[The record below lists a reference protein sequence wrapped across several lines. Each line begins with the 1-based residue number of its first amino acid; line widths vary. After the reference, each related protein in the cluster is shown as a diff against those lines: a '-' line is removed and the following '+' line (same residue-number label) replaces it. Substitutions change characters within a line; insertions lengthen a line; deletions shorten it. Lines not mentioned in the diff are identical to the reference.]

1 MSRCAI
7 CSPVWR
13 FLHHVIISCKGSIKV
28 DLSGTPRPVSWHARK
43 RVFFSFNDVT
53 TLSLSSYLF
62 RSSIGERRRSQ
73 RQRTINSLRKNKT
86 SNRHSLHS
94 FTLLKS
100 VVLMVLYSLHLRFEW
115 CCTPRAGFLNG
126 PARPARVFKW
136 SCMPC
141 AGVSHSPGR
150 PTRAFFMATT

>member
-53 TLSLSSYLF
+53 TLPLSSYLF
-62 RSSIGERRRSQ
+62 RISIEERRRSQ
-73 RQRTINSLRKNKT
+73 RQRIINSLRKNKT
-86 SNRHSLHS
+86 NNS
-94 FTLLKS
+94 FTRFTS
-100 VVLMVLYSLHLRFEW
+100 VVLMVLYSLHVRFEW

-141 AGVSHSPGR
+141 AGVSHSLAR
-150 PTRAFFMATT
+150 PTRAFFMAST

>member
-1 MSRCAI
+1 MSQCAI

-13 FLHHVIISCKGSIKV
+13 FLYHVITSCKGPIKV
-28 DLSGTPRPVSWHARK
+28 DFSGTPRPVSWHTRR

-62 RSSIGERRRSQ
+62 RISIEERRRSQ
-73 RQRTINSLRKNKT
+73 RQTIINSLRNNKT
-86 SNRHSLHS
+86 NNSSTR
-94 FTLLKS
+94 FTS
-100 VVLMVLYSLHLRFEW
+100 VVLMVLHSLHERFEW
-115 CCTPRAGFLNG
+115 SCTPRTGFLNG
-126 PARPARVFKW
+126 LARPARVIKW

-141 AGVSHSPGR
+141 TGVSHSPAC